1 MLIGR
6 ENEVRIL
13 REAVQKE
20 NSQFIAVYGRRRV
33 GKTFLIREAYDYK
46 FAFQYT
52 GAHNMS
58 SRGQLTR
65 FRLEL
70 KRHGLKNVPTLS
82 NWAEAFYELK
92 RFLEGLPG
100 GKKVVFLDEL
110 PWMDN
115 PRSRFLSELEA
126 FWNGWASARKDI
138 VLIVCGS
145 ATGWMVKKILKN
157 KGGLHDRLS
166 HRMQLKPFTLGL
178 CEKMAVSQGIEWTRK
193 QILDAYMILGGV
205 PYYWSLL
212 EKGVSVVHEIDR
224 LIFSRDGEL
233 HDEFKMLY
241 ASLFDHPE
249 PYLKIISALAKKKIG
264 LTRDDLVK
272 LSGIST
278 GGAFSSIL
286 EDLEWCG
293 FIRGYRSIGTKKN
306 GKLYQLVDHFT
317 IFYYDFIADG
327 KTEYNYW
334 EAMQGK
340 PKYNTWCG
348 LAFERTSLWH
358 TEQIKKALGISGVL
372 TEEYSWRSNPDNEAG
387 MPGTQI
393 DLLIDRSD
401 GIIDLCEMKY
411 SDSEYTITQQYE
423 SELRTKKDVF
433 SSVTRTRKSVHII
446 LVTTFGLK
454 QNAYCWSIQK
464 EVTLDSLFE

>member
-13 REAVQKE
+13 RDAVSKE

-52 GAHNMS
+52 GAHKLT

-65 FRLEL
+65 FRIEL
-70 KRHGLKNVPTLS
+70 KRQGLKKVPILS
-82 NWAEAFYELK
+82 NWTEAFYELE
-92 RFLEGLPG
+92 RFLEQLPE

-110 PWMDN
+110 PWMDA

-138 VLIVCGS
+138 VLVVCGS
-145 ATGWMVKKILKN
+145 ATGWMVKKVLKN

-166 HRMQLKPFTLGL
+166 HRIQLQPFSLGL
-178 CEKMAVSQGIEWTRK
+178 CEKLASSQGIEWTRK

-212 EKGVSVVHEIDR
+212 EKGASVAHEIDR
-224 LIFSRDGEL
+224 LIFSPGGEL

-241 ASLFDHPE
+241 ASLFEHPE
-249 PYLKIISALAKKKIG
+249 PYLRIISALAKKRMGI
-264 LTRDDLVK
+264 TRDDLVH
-272 LSGIST
+272 LSGMST
-278 GGAFSSIL
+278 GGSLSSIL

-293 FIRGYRSIGTKKN
+293 FIRGYNSIGTKKN
-306 GKLYQLVDHFT
+306 GKLYQLIDHFT
-317 IFYYDFIADG
+317 IFYYDFIAEG
-327 KTEYNYW
+327 RTGLNYW
-334 EAMQGK
+334 ETMQGK
-340 PKYNTWCG
+340 PKYNTWSG
-348 LAFERTSLWH
+348 LAFERTCLWH
-358 TEQIKKALGISGVL
+358 IEQIKKALGISGVL
-372 TEEYSWRSNPDNEAG
+372 TDEYSWRTLPNKES
-387 MPGTQI
+387 GTQGVQI

-401 GIIDLCEMKY
+401 GIINLCEMKY

-433 SSVTRTRKSVHII
+433 ASVTRTKKAIHTIMVS
-446 LVTTFGLK
+446 TYGLK

-464 EVTLDSLFE
+464 EVTMDALFD